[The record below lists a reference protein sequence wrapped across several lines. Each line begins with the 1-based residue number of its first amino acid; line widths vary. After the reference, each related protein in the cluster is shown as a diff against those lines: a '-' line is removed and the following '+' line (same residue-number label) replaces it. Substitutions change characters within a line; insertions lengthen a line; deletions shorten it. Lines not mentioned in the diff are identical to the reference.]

1 MTRTPRLYISDILES
16 IEKIQ
21 RYTKNLTFEEFM
33 KSPMVIDAVA
43 RNFEIIGEASSHVHE
58 NIQDQYPQLPWF
70 KMKAMR
76 NIVAHEYFRID
87 LSIMWETAQVDLPEL
102 LSPIQKI
109 LSELR

>member
-1 MTRTPRLYISDILES
+1 M
-16 IEKIQ
+16 
-21 RYTKNLTFEEFM
+21 N
-33 KSPMVIDAVA
+33 SPMVIDAVA
-43 RNFEIIGEASSHVHE
+43 RNFEIIGEASSHVPE

-76 NIVAHEYFRID
+76 NIIAHEYFRID
-87 LSIMWETAQVDLPEL
+87 LSIMWETAQVDLPKL